1 MSESKA
7 DPVASRDIKLDEP
20 KFTPQNST
28 VVRAKMV
35 CNRMV
40 IEDYGSAKY
49 HKVHL
54 GAVYGKEGE
63 NAGFAKATPSGECWL
78 QIDADMPAAEWF
90 KPNKRYYLTF
100 TEAPD

>member
-1 MSESKA
+1 MTTEQEKHDQQQA
-7 DPVASRDIKLDEP
+7 GEFIRARVERDCA
-20 KFTPQNST
+20 

-40 IEDYGSAKY
+40 TEDYGSAQY
-49 HKVHL
+49 RKVFL
-54 GAVYGKEGE
+54 GAIYGKEGE

-78 QIDADMPAAEWF
+78 QIDADMPAAAWF

>member
-1 MSESKA
+1 MNEQEKHEQVFNA
-7 DPVASRDIKLDEP
+7 
-20 KFTPQNST
+20 QNSI

-35 CNRMV
+35 CNHMDAQDFGNGMV
-40 IEDYGSAKY
+40 YR
-49 HKVHL
+49 KVFL

-78 QIDADMPAAEWF
+78 QIDAGMPAAEWF
-90 KPNKRYYLTF
+90 KPGKRYYLTF